1 MAEKVYDVYG
11 IGNALVDM
19 EYSVNEQFLSSHRV
33 DKGVMTLVD
42 EVRQNQLV
50 QALNHNDVKKQCGGS
65 AANSIIA
72 ISQLGGA
79 CFYSCKVAGDES
91 GKFYLKDLSREKV
104 DSNLVIGSL
113 PEGIT
118 GKCLVMI
125 TPDAERTM
133 NTFLGI
139 TSEYSESDIYESALK
154 RSKYIYIEGYLV
166 ANPDGRAA
174 MKRGRE
180 LAEKYKVKTSLTF
193 SDPSMTRYFRDGLQD
208 VIGDYVDLLFCNEEE
223 AKIFTDS
230 ADIKEAGEKLKK
242 FAHNFAIT
250 RGKYGALVYDGGNF
264 IDINPYPVKAVDTNG
279 AGDMFAGAFLYGITH
294 GYGFADAGRLASMAS
309 SRVVSNF
316 GPRMERSETRLLLSE
331 FKSAVSS

>member
-19 EYSVNEQFLSSHRV
+19 EYSVEDNFLLTNGV
-33 DKGVMTLVD
+33 EKGVMTLVD
-42 EVRQNQLV
+42 QKRQNRLV

-72 ISQLGGA
+72 ISQLGGS
-79 CFYSCKVAGDES
+79 CFYSCKVASDEL

-113 PEGIT
+113 PDGIT
-118 GKCLVMI
+118 GKCLVLI

-139 TSEYSESDIYESALK
+139 TSEYSAGDIYESAIK
-154 RSKYIYIEGYLV
+154 RSRYIYIEGYLV

-174 MKRGRE
+174 MRRGRE
-180 LAEKYKVKTSLTF
+180 LAQKYNVRTSLTF
-193 SDPSMTRYFRDGLQD
+193 SDPSMTRNFKEGLME
-208 VIGDYVDLLFCNEEE
+208 VIGERVDLLFCNEQE
-223 AKIFTDS
+223 ALIFTESSDLF
-230 ADIKEAGEKLKK
+230 EAREKLKN
-242 FAHNFAIT
+242 FANSFAIT
-250 RGKYGALVYDGGNF
+250 RGRQGAMVYDGHNF
-264 IDINPYPVKAVDTNG
+264 ADIDPVPVKAVDTNG

-294 GYGFADAGRLASMAS
+294 GYNFVDAGRLASLAS
-309 SRVVSNF
+309 SRVVANF
-316 GPRMERSETRLLLSE
+316 GPRMCGSETKALLAELQ
-331 FKSAVSS
+331 AG